1 MDGLCFRGC
10 VQHGF
15 SSQISMSGGI
25 EGRRQPVHVSSVNGG
40 SGNGPNGDL
49 LRLSFVDHVKRPVWP
64 NGVKGNRENRASFDF
79 DEGLVRNGELD
90 EEAELLGSEEGRG
103 SWVLKILQVR
113 SMWRE
118 KREVDDHGG
127 LEKIDEEES
136 SSSSSSSSC
145 GECEGCGVGGD
156 EEEEEFDRGSFARFL
171 RRVSLAEAVFYGRM
185 SSLAQL
191 AYFIPKI
198 KPENLL
204 KHHRLRFVTS
214 SIERKKAH
222 SINAEKDETPTQ
234 ALEMEDKPNEQVKE
248 DKDQITK
255 DTNRISASAA
265 YHIAAIAASYLQ
277 NRTRDILPFRSPK
290 PIGEELEEGCSRANE
305 SAEIANSEPASF
317 VETTNS
323 LTAVVAAEEEVKQ
336 AVAQDLNSVHLSPCE
351 WFICDDE
358 KNRTRIFV
366 IQGSESVA
374 SWQANLL
381 FEPVHFEGLDVLVHR
396 GIYEA
401 AKGIYEQL
409 LPEVQSHLQAHDSAT
424 VRFIGHSL
432 GGSLALLVNL
442 MLLVRQKVSLASL
455 LPVITFGSPNT
466 MCGGDLLLRRLG
478 LSQNHVQAI
487 VMHRDIVPRAFSC
500 NYPDRVA
507 ELLKAVN
514 SNFRN
519 HPCLNNQ
526 KMLYAPMGEILI
538 LQPDEKVAPCHDL
551 LPSGVGFYRL
561 IRPLPEYGD
570 PDNQLRAA
578 QTAFLNSPHPLEIL
592 RNRSAYGSGGS
603 ICRDH
608 DMKWYLKA
616 VRSAIRSELH
626 RIRKENEHR
635 RQVWWPLILSQNIHI
650 DINMSRWMSSGN
662 FTPNQAKLSSVF
674 RTGKESL
681 KRFSRLIASQNTHL
695 LIVSLVP
702 CTTFF
707 SSNPHNHQFPLN

>member
-10 VQHGF
+10 VHHGF
-15 SSQISMSGGI
+15 SSPISMSGGI
-25 EGRRQPVHVSSVNGG
+25 EGRRQSVHVSSVNGG
-40 SGNGPNGDL
+40 PGNVTNGDL
-49 LRLSFVDHVKRPVWP
+49 LRLSFVDHVKSPVWP
-64 NGVKGNRENRASFDF
+64 SGVKGNRENIGVVSTSFDF
-79 DEGLVRNGELD
+79 DEQGVQNGELD
-90 EEAELLGSEEGRG
+90 DEERRG

-118 KREVDDHGG
+118 KREVGHGG
-127 LEKIDEEES
+127 VERIDEEES
-136 SSSSSSSSC
+136 PSSSSSSSSC
-145 GECEGCGVGGD
+145 GDCEGCVVGGD
-156 EEEEEFDRGSFARFL
+156 EEEEFDRGSFARFL
-171 RRVSLAEAVFYGRM
+171 RPVSLAEAASYGRM
-185 SSLAQL
+185 SYLAHL
-191 AYFIPKI
+191 AYFIPQI
-198 KPENLL
+198 KTENLL
-204 KHHRLRFVTS
+204 KHHRMRFVTS
-214 SIERKKAH
+214 SMEKKKAH
-222 SINAEKDETPTQ
+222 SLNAEKDETVR
-234 ALEMEDKPNEQVKE
+234 ALETEEKLSEPEKE

-255 DTNRISASAA
+255 NANRISASAA
-265 YHIAAIAASYLQ
+265 YQIATMAASYLQ
-277 NRTRDILPFRSPK
+277 NRTRSILPFKSPK
-290 PIGEELEEGCSRANE
+290 PIGEESEEGCSRANE
-305 SAEIANSEPASF
+305 SADIANSEPASF

-336 AVAQDLNSVHLSPCE
+336 AVAKDLNSVHLSPCE

-366 IQGSESVA
+366 IQGSESLA

-401 AKGIYEQL
+401 AKGIYEQI

-424 VRFIGHSL
+424 IRFIGHSL
-432 GGSLALLVNL
+432 GGSLGLLVNL
-442 MLLVRQKVSLASL
+442 MLLIRQKVSLSSL
-455 LPVITFGSPNT
+455 LPVITFGSPNI

-478 LSQNHVQAI
+478 LLQNHVQAI

-526 KMLYAPMGEILI
+526 KILYAQMGEILI

-561 IRPLPEYGD
+561 TRPLSEYGD
-570 PDNQLRAA
+570 PDKQLRAA
-578 QTAFLNSPHPLEIL
+578 QTVFLNSPHPLEIL
-592 RNRSAYGSGGS
+592 SDRSAYGSGGS

-608 DMKWYLKA
+608 DMKCYLKA
-616 VRSAIRSELH
+616 VRSVIRLELR
-626 RIRKENEHR
+626 RIREQKEHH

-650 DINMSRWMSSGN
+650 NINMSRWMSSGN
-662 FTPNQAKLSSVF
+662 ITPNNAKLSTIVQ
-674 RTGKESL
+674 TGKESL
-681 KRFSRLIASQNTHL
+681 KRFSRLITSQNMHM

-702 CTTFF
+702 IHTIISF
-707 SSNPHNHQFPLN
+707 H